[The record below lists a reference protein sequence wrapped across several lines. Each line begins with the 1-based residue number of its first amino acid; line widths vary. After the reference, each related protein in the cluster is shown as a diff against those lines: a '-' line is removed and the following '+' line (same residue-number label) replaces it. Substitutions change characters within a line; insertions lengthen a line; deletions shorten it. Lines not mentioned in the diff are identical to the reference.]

1 MGLFPGPAART
12 GNGLHQ
18 EFFYVLTVTSIGT
31 AALYVAVFMASS
43 IAARLR
49 ARQGDLER
57 AYHRLQA
64 VDSEKSYFM
73 RRAGHGLRSPL
84 AAIQSL
90 LRLISQGFAGEVD
103 SRPREL
109 ITRAVGR
116 TDELIALVNDLL
128 RYSRLQAV
136 TEPEAR
142 QHVSLE
148 ALLADTVAVL
158 QPLADEKGLSLEVSA
173 QPATVLGDPE
183 DLGDLVANLVG
194 NAIKYTPE
202 GGEVRVRLWQEEEWV
217 RFEVSDTG
225 IGVPPEARQHIFE
238 EFYRASNAKS
248 VEPGGTGLGLAIVKR
263 VVTVHGGQV
272 GLTSTPGTGSTFR
285 VRLPASEQPTEPTT
299 GWPPPETF

>member
-1 MGLFPGPAART
+1 M
-12 GNGLHQ
+12 
-18 EFFYVLTVTSIGT
+18 
-31 AALYVAVFMASS
+31 
-43 IAARLR
+43 
-49 ARQGDLER
+49 
-57 AYHRLQA
+57 
-64 VDSEKSYFM
+64 
-73 RRAGHGLRSPL
+73 
-84 AAIQSL
+84 
-90 LRLISQGFAGEVD
+90 
-103 SRPREL
+103 
-109 ITRAVGR
+109 
-116 TDELIALVNDLL
+116 
-128 RYSRLQAV
+128 

-217 RFEVSDTG
+217 RLEVSDTG

-263 VVTVHGGQV
+263 VVTVHGGEV
-272 GLTSTPGTGSTFR
+272 GLTSTPGTGSTFS